1 MKINLNKSDLTPIN
15 LDEEDNQTYA
25 QIYCYRLSTFPFTY
39 LGVPLHYNK
48 LRREDI

>member
-15 LDEEDNQTYA
+15 LDEEDNQSYA
-25 QIYCYRLSTFPFTY
+25 QIYCCRLSTFPFTY